1 LQGMSSPT
9 PPLRVLYIDDD
20 EMALTLTQLQLLR
33 NGIHTEA
40 TSDVLEA
47 VSILASQE
55 LDLILLDSVMPSI
68 DGVEFLQL
76 IRSLHLDHPVVFLTG
91 HGADRIEEAVKEFDV
106 LEILDKQE
114 HRLQLPEILVDLMGR
129 KEQKAVNPGFP
140 PSGLPSAS

>member
-1 LQGMSSPT
+1 MSST
-9 PPLRVLYIDDD
+9 ASPLRVLYIDDD
-20 EMALTLTQLQLLR
+20 EMALTLTQLQLMR
-33 NGIHTEA
+33 KGIHLEA

-91 HGADRIEEAVKEFDV
+91 HGADRIREAVREFDV

-114 HRLQLPEILVDLMGR
+114 HRLRLPEILMELMKR
-129 KEQKAVNPGFP
+129 DVSKTVNPDFP
-140 PSGLPSAS
+140 PSGLPLAS